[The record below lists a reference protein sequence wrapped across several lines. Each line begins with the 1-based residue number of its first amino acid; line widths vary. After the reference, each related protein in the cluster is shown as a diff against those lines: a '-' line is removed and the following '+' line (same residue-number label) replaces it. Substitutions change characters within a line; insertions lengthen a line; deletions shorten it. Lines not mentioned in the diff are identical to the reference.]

1 MKWWIVFSLGLLPL
15 MIEAHP
21 EPDTI
26 PFPTYL
32 EQSLKLRIEDQPY
45 PCDSIDTLD
54 RTIYYWFYDTK
65 RWYAKVYR
73 YYDKDFKILAFKY
86 LAHMAVNQD
95 GRWIAIILGNR
106 YDYRKDGKIESV
118 IRFEEGTR
126 AGPAFFYDRHGT
138 LRQKGQHLRDVKSG
152 LWWYYTKDGKLKYEV
167 DYGIP
172 PTGVLKPF
180 SNTQPIRHANPG
192 FD

>member
-1 MKWWIVFSLGLLPL
+1 MKWWIVICVISLPWLS
-15 MIEAHP
+15 AAKS

-54 RTIYYWFYDTK
+54 RTIYYWFYDSK

-73 YYDKDFKILAFKY
+73 FYDKEFKVLAFKY
-86 LAHMAVNQD
+86 LAHVAVNQD
-95 GRWIAIILGNR
+95 GRWLTIILGNR
-106 YDYRKDGKIESV
+106 YDYRKDGRLESV
-118 IRFEEGTR
+118 VRFEEGTR
-126 AGPAFFYDRHGT
+126 SGPAFFYDRHGT

-152 LWWYYTKDGKLKYEV
+152 LWIYYRKDGSFQYEV
-167 DYGIP
+167 EYGIP
-172 PTGVLKPF
+172 PTGIIKTPP
-180 SNTQPIRHANPG
+180 NNPPKRHGNPR
-192 FD
+192 FN